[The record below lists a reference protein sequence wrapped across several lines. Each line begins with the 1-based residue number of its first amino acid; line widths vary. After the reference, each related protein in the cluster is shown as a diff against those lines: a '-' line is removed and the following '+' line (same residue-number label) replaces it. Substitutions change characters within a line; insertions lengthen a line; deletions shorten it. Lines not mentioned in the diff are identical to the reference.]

1 MHRAETGKAFF
12 PFFMHKAFHGGKIYA
27 VLKQILRADPA
38 RHNKRR
44 DDRHRVYRPY
54 APAFGSVAEAALCRQ
69 VRRAVRFYNLIL
81 HLICFADRLER
92 FNFKGCAADKAAVD
106 IRLCQKP
113 RSVFGFH

>member
-27 VLKQILRADPA
+27 VLKQVLRADPA

-54 APAFGSVAEAALCRQ
+54 APAFGSISEAALCGKI
-69 VRRAVRFYNLIL
+69 RRAVFFYNLRL

-106 IRLCQKP
+106 IRLCQK
-113 RSVFGFH
+113 SCGVFRFH